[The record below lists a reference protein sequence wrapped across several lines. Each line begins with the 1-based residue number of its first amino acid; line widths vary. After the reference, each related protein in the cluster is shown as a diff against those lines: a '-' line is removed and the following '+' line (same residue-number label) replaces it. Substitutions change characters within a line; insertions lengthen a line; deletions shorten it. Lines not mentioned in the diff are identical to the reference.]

1 MKAEFV
7 GMIKISAFN
16 LLIKFFSNMWIDFS
30 LRKYIVN
37 TEEKINVDVCLFVQ
51 VRFSAL
57 VMLLELANKLRE
69 NYMVLLPETIPFL
82 AELMEGKNII

>member
-1 MKAEFV
+1 M

-16 LLIKFFSNMWIDFS
+16 LLIYFFSNMWIDFS
-30 LRKYIVN
+30 VRKYIVN

-82 AELMEGKNII
+82 AELMEGKNVI